1 MDQTISL
8 DLIKQLIQ
16 LSDLSQYSQFVA
28 LYGVLFLTITSLIFL
43 AFFFALNTHKKP
55 ATIPFLFYLFF
66 VLFTLLNIF
75 SINVQMNK
83 LTLNKQQIVLLKS
96 IKIPEFQILVRESI
110 EKNGATIAAIYPAI
124 NKYKEIVIENKE
136 KEEKNKKAERGQQG
150 LALYDNT
157 HS

>member
-75 SINVQMNK
+75 SVNVQMNK
-83 LTLNKQQIVLLKS
+83 LTLNEQQIVLLKS
-96 IKIPEFQILVRESI
+96 IKIPEFQMLVRESI
-110 EKNGATIAAIYPAI
+110 EKNGATIAAIYPAKI
-124 NKYKEIVIENKE
+124 KKKKKKLKRQKEVNKDLHYMITLILNE
-136 KEEKNKKAERGQQG
+136 
-150 LALYDNT
+150 
-157 HS
+157 

>member
-1 MDQTISL
+1 MDQTILL
-8 DLIKQLIQ
+8 DLIKQLIR

-43 AFFFALNTHKKP
+43 AFFFALNVNKKP
-55 ATIPFLFYLFF
+55 VTIPFLFYLFF

-75 SINVQMNK
+75 SVNVQMNK
-83 LTLNKQQIVLLKS
+83 LTLNEQQIVLLKS
-96 IKIPEFQILVRESI
+96 IKIPEFQMLVRESI

-136 KEEKNKKAERGQQG
+136 KEEKNKKAERGRQG
-150 LALYDNT
+150 LALYDKT

>member
-1 MDQTISL
+1 
-8 DLIKQLIQ
+8 
-16 LSDLSQYSQFVA
+16 
-28 LYGVLFLTITSLIFL
+28 
-43 AFFFALNTHKKP
+43 
-55 ATIPFLFYLFF
+55 
-66 VLFTLLNIF
+66 
-75 SINVQMNK
+75 MNK